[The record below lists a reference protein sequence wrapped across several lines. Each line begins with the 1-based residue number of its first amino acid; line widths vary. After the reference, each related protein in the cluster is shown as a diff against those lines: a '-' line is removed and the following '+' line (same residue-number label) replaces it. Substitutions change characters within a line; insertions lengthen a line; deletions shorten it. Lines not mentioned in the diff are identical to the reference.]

1 MTARIVVGYGALMI
15 GTLGAIWAVL
25 GLSLILGR
33 AILSLTGYVLE
44 LGQAELAWFHWV
56 LMSLWIFFMVYAE
69 GYRGFQLRF
78 SPRCAARALYLKR
91 HPSVMRVVLAPL
103 FCMGFFHATRRRKIV
118 SYSLTAMIVTL
129 VILVGKL
136 DQPWRGM
143 VDTGVVLGLGWGL
156 VTFWLCGWHAFFGQ
170 GFDASPE
177 MPEGM

>member
-33 AILSLTGYVLE
+33 AILSLTGYVLD
-44 LGQAELAWFHWV
+44 LGQAEFAWFHWV
-56 LMSLWIFFMVYAE
+56 LMALWIFFMVYTE

-78 SPRCAARALYLKR
+78 SPRCAARALYLKG

-118 SYSLTAMIVTL
+118 SYTLTAMIIAL

-136 DQPWRGM
+136 DQPWRGI

-156 VTFWLCGWHAFFGQ
+156 ITFWLCCWHAFFGQ